1 MILCLVV
8 NRTNKLHSNPTRY
21 PLFSSAIQIFGP
33 ASRNQRWGRVSLI
46 LSLDDTRF
54 WNPGDRCSV
63 QSFRGSLDSVNYA
76 LCMNSVSGFGGR
88 SHENASR
95 FPGEIRGDPEL
106 PRL

>member
-1 MILCLVV
+1 ME
-8 NRTNKLHSNPTRY
+8 
-21 PLFSSAIQIFGP
+21 P
-33 ASRNQRWGRVSLI
+33 ASRNQRRGRVSLI

-54 WNPGDRCSV
+54 WNPGDRRCSV